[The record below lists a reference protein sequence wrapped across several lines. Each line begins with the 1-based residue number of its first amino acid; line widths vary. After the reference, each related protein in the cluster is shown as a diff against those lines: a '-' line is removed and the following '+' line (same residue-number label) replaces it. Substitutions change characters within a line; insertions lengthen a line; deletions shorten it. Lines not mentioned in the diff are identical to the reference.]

1 MRVGCR
7 GRLAWSNRTF
17 GEFLNECDQPLE
29 AVRRFWEPVVVSACN
44 LSIDRVCA
52 AYALQVFQ
60 DGFLANRR
68 SYVLGVPC
76 VPLSRLYDPAIEII
90 LAAGGEVRL
99 GCSAKAIGF
108 DGRRVTGVITEHG
121 MCESAAVVSA
131 VPFDRLDRLCSA
143 TLKAADQRL
152 QSVGRF
158 QHSPI
163 LGVHLWFDQHIMEL
177 PHLVLVQAPHGVQ
190 WLFNKGLAREGADV
204 VQHIHAVISAADAWM
219 ALDEQE
225 IVRRVLEDLHHALP
239 RSKGLQPI
247 EARAIK
253 EKQATMA
260 ITPGIDAWR
269 PAAAAS
275 HASGRGIDNLLL
287 AGDWCDTGWPSTMEG
302 AVRSGYA
309 AAAAVT
315 GQPRFVAEMPTSIL
329 ARTLGLR

>member
-1 MRVGCR
+1 
-7 GRLAWSNRTF
+7 
-17 GEFLNECDQPLE
+17 
-29 AVRRFWEPVVVSACN
+29 
-44 LSIDRVCA
+44 
-52 AYALQVFQ
+52 
-60 DGFLANRR
+60 
-68 SYVLGVPC
+68 
-76 VPLSRLYDPAIEII
+76 
-90 LAAGGEVRL
+90 
-99 GCSAKAIGF
+99 
-108 DGRRVTGVITEHG
+108 
-121 MCESAAVVSA
+121 
-131 VPFDRLDRLCSA
+131 
-143 TLKAADQRL
+143 
-152 QSVGRF
+152 
-158 QHSPI
+158 
-163 LGVHLWFDQHIMEL
+163 
-177 PHLVLVQAPHGVQ
+177 
-190 WLFNKGLAREGADV
+190 
-204 VQHIHAVISAADAWM
+204 
-219 ALDEQE
+219 
-225 IVRRVLEDLHHALP
+225 VRRVLEDLHHALP